1 MRKPVRRKGESE
13 NQYIKRSC
21 ITLFTNGYNINE
33 IAKKMNIT
41 NTEVFNALH
50 DDIHYITKD
59 EEKLINSLYSSG
71 MSMKDI
77 AEQFGV
83 NRKTIGK
90 KINGSTNAFDD
101 FQNGEII
108 KDIDL
113 DMIKKMYESGK
124 SSNAIAKELDISEHR
139 IRYRLTKMGL
149 YVPKVKRVSKREKS
163 RFNKLYTSGLSITE
177 IAKKCDR
184 SRDVVSKY
192 IER

>member
-124 SSNAIAKELDISEHR
+124 SSNVIAKELDISEHR

-149 YVPKVKRVSKREKS
+149 YVTKVTRVSKREKS
-163 RFNKLYTSGLSITE
+163 KFNRLYANGLTITE
-177 IAKKCDR
+177 IAKKCGR